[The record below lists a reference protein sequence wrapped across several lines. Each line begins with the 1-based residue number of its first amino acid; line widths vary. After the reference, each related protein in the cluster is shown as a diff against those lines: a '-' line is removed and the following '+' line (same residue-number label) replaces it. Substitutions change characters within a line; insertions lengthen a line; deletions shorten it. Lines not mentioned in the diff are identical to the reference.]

1 MLVQRV
7 VRVVAAALTLA
18 IVLGTG
24 IAWSNVR
31 SFEDGIFHMFAPS
44 LGKGGDDGAIDIL
57 LVGLDSRTDAHGN
70 PLSAEELATLRA
82 GDDESTNTDTIILIR
97 IPNNGKS
104 ATAISIPRDSYV
116 AAPGLGKTKINGV
129 YGQTREAKRAS
140 LVQAGDSAQD
150 AMAQGTEAG
159 RDALIK
165 TVADLTGV
173 TVDHYAEIGL
183 LGFALITDALGGVD
197 VCLKDAVFEPLSG
210 ADFPAGRQRLN
221 GPQALSFVRQ
231 RHDLPRG
238 DLDRVV
244 RQQVVMASLAHRV
257 ISGQTLSSPTTLRR
271 LEPAVQRSVVI
282 SAGWDV
288 MDFVQQMQKLAGG
301 KVAFAT
307 IPVLDGAGWSDD
319 GMQSVVRVDPHQ
331 VQDWVAGLL
340 QDQAQGKTEE
350 LAYTPAKT
358 TADVVN
364 ATDIN
369 GLAAAVSDVLSS
381 KGFTTG
387 TVGNNE
393 GGHVKGSQV
402 RAAKTDDLGAQ
413 EVAKE
418 LGGLPVVADTSLAP
432 GSVKVVLANDYTG
445 PGSGLC
451 RRPEQSGRA
460 RPRVEP
466 GDGRRSQCSRAV
478 ADPDRRLRQAGVHQL
493 STPTTLSG
501 AILDPMLRAD
511 PVGPRITYY
520 DDATGERIEL
530 SAVTLANWAAKTGN
544 LLRDEMGAGP
554 ASRIA
559 ILLPAHWQT
568 AAVLFGVWWIGAE
581 AVLGGPGRC
590 GAVHGRTGST
600 RRTPTRRGG
609 EVAVLSLDPFGRPAP
624 DLPIGVTDY
633 ATAVRV
639 HGDQIVPEARPG
651 PALAGRSVDEI
662 LADCESSAAAREL
675 TRATGCFPPR
685 HGPGPT
691 SWWTVCCRSWPWAR
705 RWCRWPIPI
714 RRCCSAESRP
724 KRSPGFCE
732 AGGLRRAGPTHID
745 IAIYQMLTSCK
756 ISMLTS
762 CERWLTL

>member
-1 MLVQRV
+1 MLVHRV

-70 PLSAEELATLRA
+70 PLSAEELETLRA

-97 IPNNGKS
+97 IPNNGRS

-116 AAPGLGKTKINGV
+116 SAPGLGKTKINGV

-140 LVQAGDSAQD
+140 LVNAGDSAQD
-150 AMAQGTEAG
+150 AMARGTEAG

-183 LGFALITDALGGVD
+183 LGFAMITDALGGVD
-197 VCLKDAVFEPLSG
+197 VCLKEAVFEPLSG

-257 ISGQTLSSPTTLRR
+257 ISGQTLSSPTTVGR
-271 LEPAVQRSVVI
+271 LETAIQRSVVI

-301 KVAFAT
+301 NVAFAT
-307 IPVLDGAGWSDD
+307 IPVLDEAGWSDD

-340 QDQAQGKTEE
+340 QGQSQGKTEE

-387 TVGNNE
+387 AVGNSE
-393 GGHVKGSQV
+393 GQHVKGSQV

-413 EVAKE
+413 AVAKE
-418 LGGLPVVADTSLAP
+418 LGGLPVVADTSLTP

-445 PGSGLC
+445 PGSGLGGGD
-451 RRPEQSGRA
+451 PSSQVVPARA
-460 RPRVEP
+460 STQ
-466 GDGRRSQCSRAV
+466 GAG
-478 ADPDRRLRQAGVHQL
+478 ADPNV
-493 STPTTLSG
+493 
-501 AILDPMLRAD
+501 
-511 PVGPRITYY
+511 
-520 DDATGERIEL
+520 
-530 SAVTLANWAAKTGN
+530 
-544 LLRDEMGAGP
+544 
-554 ASRIA
+554 
-559 ILLPAHWQT
+559 
-568 AAVLFGVWWIGAE
+568 
-581 AVLGGPGRC
+581 
-590 GAVHGRTGST
+590 
-600 RRTPTRRGG
+600 
-609 EVAVLSLDPFGRPAP
+609 PAP
-624 DLPIGVTDY
+624 SPIL
-633 ATAVRV
+633 TA
-639 HGDQIVPEARPG
+639 GSDKPEC
-651 PALAGRSVDEI
+651 I
-662 LADCESSAAAREL
+662 N
-675 TRATGCFPPR
+675 
-685 HGPGPT
+685 
-691 SWWTVCCRSWPWAR
+691 
-705 RWCRWPIPI
+705 
-714 RRCCSAESRP
+714 
-724 KRSPGFCE
+724 
-732 AGGLRRAGPTHID
+732 
-745 IAIYQMLTSCK
+745 
-756 ISMLTS
+756 
-762 CERWLTL
+762 